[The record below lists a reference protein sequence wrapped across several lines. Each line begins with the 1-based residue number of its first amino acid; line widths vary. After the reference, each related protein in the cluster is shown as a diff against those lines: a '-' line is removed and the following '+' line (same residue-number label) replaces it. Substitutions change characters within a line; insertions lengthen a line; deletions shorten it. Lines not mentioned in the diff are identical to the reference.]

1 MQVKETTVPEE
12 DVKESPVKVEDG
24 SNTEI
29 EVEQMDTIDK
39 AIADKEEK
47 KEEGYES
54 SDIELSSDDESDS
67 SSSRYAKDG
76 ILL

>member
-1 MQVKETTVPEE
+1 
-12 DVKESPVKVEDG
+12 
-24 SNTEI
+24 
-29 EVEQMDTIDK
+29 MDTIDK